1 MAGNPEKSRLG
12 GEGVKFF
19 QHDTNARTN
28 RKIRKVIRTHGAVGY
43 AIWWALLEEL
53 HLADEEGWQ
62 LKADDLWLEGVAE
75 SLCISD
81 CRTLVRV
88 FDAFADVGLISK
100 QLWEEHYLYSEAIV
114 VRGDAYVKKKALHA
128 EAQARYA
135 EKLKTT
141 AAAEKPARKSPDA
154 SAALT
159 DASANIS
166 DYQNGKTD
174 SPDPYADPK
183 ANADPYSPHQDPERE
198 DARRDVWV
206 GDKNFDLPKQPAAT
220 DQKSQLTAEQPR
232 TIPEQNPTQE
242 ISFVPRSIAA
252 ENAQQGTLTLSR
264 DEILMQQK
272 RAVLQGRLSAD
283 ERSAYVDQAIDTYNQ
298 CRGAWGECV
307 GLSNSARNSL
317 ERMLAVP
324 GRSPEEFISLVRD
337 ATLWAAKSEWLNKPD
352 FESKHFGY
360 LIGRSGNQ
368 DRLVDYA
375 FQWRS
380 LPDSSKVGA
389 ALKIAQ
395 QKEQIQYHDLEGR
408 PLRRTWAKC
417 LWWDISKAAIAGE
430 PVSQLQKD
438 WAKYYFPDFDIY
450 VGDEWL
456 GAENGK

>member
-81 CRTLVRV
+81 YRTLVRV
-88 FDAFADVGLISK
+88 FDTFADVGLISK

-183 ANADPYSPHQDPERE
+183 ANTDPYSPHQDPERE

-220 DQKSQLTAEQPR
+220 DQKSQLTAEQPQ
-232 TIPEQNPTQE
+232 TIPGQNPTQE
-242 ISFVPRSIAA
+242 ITAIPRSIGRENDQQAA
-252 ENAQQGTLTLSR
+252 LAVSR
-264 DEILMQQK
+264 DVIPVYQK
-272 RAVLQGRLSAD
+272 SGVLQGQIAAD
-283 ERSAYVDQAIDTYNQ
+283 HREALIDEAIATYNQ
-298 CRGAWGECV
+298 FRGAWGECV
-307 GLSNSARNSL
+307 ELPEGYRNRL
-317 ERMLAVP
+317 YQVFYRQRAEDKRGAFLA
-324 GRSPEEFISLVRD
+324 LVRD
-337 ATLWAAKSEWLNKPD
+337 ATLWVARSQWLAKPEFENKN
-352 FESKHFGY
+352 FLF
-360 LIGRSGNQ
+360 LIGRQLNE
-368 DRLVDYA
+368 RMAEYA
-375 FQWRS
+375 ASWRS
-380 LPDSSKVGA
+380 LSEELKVGA
-389 ALKIAQ
+389 AIKLSQ
-395 QKEQIQYHDLEGR
+395 PKEKEWCDLSGKPCTQGLAHMAWYALSRRAKKEPETITQIEL
-408 PLRRTWAKC
+408 
-417 LWWDISKAAIAGE
+417 
-430 PVSQLQKD
+430 D
-438 WAKYYFPDFDIY
+438 WTNYYFPGHDIY
-450 VGDEWL
+450 TKEELHD
-456 GAENGK
+456 